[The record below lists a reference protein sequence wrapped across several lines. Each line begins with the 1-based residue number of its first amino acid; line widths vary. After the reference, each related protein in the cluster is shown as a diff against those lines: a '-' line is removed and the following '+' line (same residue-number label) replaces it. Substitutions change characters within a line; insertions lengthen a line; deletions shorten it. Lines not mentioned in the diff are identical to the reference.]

1 MDEATRMA
9 ASLLFGKAGL
19 NTWPWYRAAKGRM
32 VDELGYGE
40 MMHEARQELMR
51 LLFDGVDAHAAMR
64 ETEAYLRGLWRPRYD
79 YTKATHVPAHLSLD
93 DEQVAVR
100 ETPDPR
106 SHMVLISIRSELTE
120 REWELVCAYAD
131 TGTVRRAA
139 ARCDVHY
146 STVARAVQAARAIAC
161 NTIGV

>member
-40 MMHEARQELMR
+40 MMHEATQELMR
-51 LLFDGVDAHAAMR
+51 LLLDGVDAHAAFR

-79 YTKATHVPAHLSLD
+79 YTKATFMPVHLPLD
-93 DEQVAVR
+93 DEQVAEVVA
-100 ETPDPR
+100 DAAL